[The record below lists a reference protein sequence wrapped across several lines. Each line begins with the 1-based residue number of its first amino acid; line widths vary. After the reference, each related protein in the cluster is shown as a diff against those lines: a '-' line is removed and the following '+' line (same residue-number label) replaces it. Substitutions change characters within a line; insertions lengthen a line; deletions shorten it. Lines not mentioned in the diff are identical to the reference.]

1 MDENVI
7 ARFVRDDGQELV
19 VDETDWGAL
28 TINGADAASYEIFTE
43 KKASGDGE
51 YVTGSRVKSR
61 NLEIAANVMDTENN
75 EILRHR
81 AVSFFNP
88 KHSFRIYLTY
98 MGATRFIDGLLS
110 AFQCPAQ
117 YIHAKQK
124 FSCFFLCADPY
135 FNSVDDFGQDIASET
150 PRWGFPYMDHPVYK
164 TLVAV
169 YNFERVVRFDYD
181 GDVPTH
187 FRAEITVD
195 GEVVNPKLI
204 KDGSFV
210 RLLDTLQ
217 AGDTVEIDFEQA
229 AIAKNG
235 ENVLAKVD
243 RASDFTAMMTPG
255 DNTISFDAD
264 TGENVMH
271 VRLFYNKK
279 YLGV

>member
-7 ARFVRDDGQELV
+7 ARFIRDDGEELI

-43 KKASGDGE
+43 KKAVGDGD

-61 NLEIAANVMDTENN
+61 NLEIAADVMNPINNDT
-75 EILRHR
+75 LRHH

-88 KHSFRIYLTY
+88 KHRFRIYLTY
-98 MGATRFIDGLLS
+98 MGITRFIDGLLS

-117 YIHAKQK
+117 YIHTKQK
-124 FSCFFLCADPY
+124 FSCFFICSDPF
-135 FNSVDDFGQDIASET
+135 FNDVDDFGQDIASET
-150 PRWGFPYMDHPVYK
+150 PRWGFPYMDHPTYK
-164 TLVAV
+164 TLISV
-169 YNFERVVRFDYD
+169 YNFERVVRFAYD
-181 GDVPTH
+181 GDVPTY
-187 FRAEITVD
+187 FRAKITAD
-195 GEVVNPKLI
+195 GEVINPKLI
-204 KDGSFV
+204 KDNSFV

-217 AGDTVEIDFEQA
+217 AGDIVEIDFEQA
-229 AIAKNG
+229 TITKNG

-243 RASDFTAMMTPG
+243 RASDFTVMMTPG
-255 DNTISFDAD
+255 DNTISFNAD
-264 TGENVMH
+264 VGENVMH